1 MDLAATFEQLAAIFT
16 SSPIPPPAVIVP
28 APHPDILVSPFDRLP
43 AVLRAVAPHL
53 TDPLVDTWV
62 SALVHPMIVAQMNTP
77 RRVCAAIGQFA
88 EESGGFSVM
97 QENLNYSAERM
108 MQVWPSRFPT
118 LESAQPYA
126 HNPEKLANLVYSGR
140 LGNGT
145 PESGDGWRFR
155 GEGLIE
161 LTGRALD
168 TKFAESVGMTVDQA
182 AAWMLTPP
190 GAAASGCWY
199 WTFRGGLNEMADA
212 WDIASITK
220 KVNGGM
226 INYDTRVRYSEAALK
241 CYA

>member
-1 MDLAATFEQLAAIFT
+1 MDLEATFQQLAAIFT
-16 SSPIPPPAVIVP
+16 SGSQPPVPVVVP
-28 APHPDILVSPFDRLP
+28 APAPELLPGPLVKLP
-43 AVLRAVAPHL
+43 QVLRAVAPHL

-62 SALVHPMIVAQMNTP
+62 AALAHPMIVADINTP
-77 RRVCAAIGQFA
+77 KRISCAMGQFS

-126 HNPEKLANLVYSGR
+126 HNPEKLADLVYAGR

-161 LTGRALD
+161 LTGRSLD
-168 TKFAESVGMTVDQA
+168 TQFAASVGMSLDQA
-182 AAWMLTPP
+182 LAWMLTPP
-190 GAAASGCWY
+190 GAAASACWY
-199 WTFRGGLNEMADA
+199 WTFRGGLNEAADM
-212 WDIASITK
+212 WDLVTLTK
-220 KVNGGM
+220 RVNGGL
-226 INYDTRVRYSEAALK
+226 INYGKRVQLSEAALK